1 MATVKFPGATDRL
14 AVLGSSGSG
23 KTTAAAWHLS
33 GKNFNKQPWV
43 IVNTKGDPLIAE
55 IAEIPGVQTIGIN
68 DTPGDEGLYI
78 INPLPEQQMELDSF
92 FRRVWDKQNIGV
104 WVDEGYMIEETG
116 GFNALLTQGRS
127 RRIPMIVLSQ
137 RPSWISKFVFS
148 EANFVQVFRLG
159 HLADRKNVGQFVPM
173 DPKARLP
180 NHHSFWYNV
189 NDDIL
194 LRFGPVPK
202 PQIILEN
209 IRAAFPPDNAQS
221 LDQPVLGPKQEVTAR
236 RFKIL

>member
-1 MATVKFPGATDRL
+1 MARVKFPGTTDRL

-23 KTTAAAWHLS
+23 KTTAAGWHLS
-33 GKNFNKQPWV
+33 GKDFTKQPWL
-43 IVNTKGDPLIAE
+43 IVNTKGDPFIAD
-55 IAEIPGVQTIGIN
+55 IAAIPGVQTIGMN

-78 INPLPEQQMELDSF
+78 VNPLPEQQLELDAL
-92 FRRVWDKQNIGV
+92 FRRIWEKQNCGV

-127 RRIPMIVLSQ
+127 RHIPMIVLSQ

-189 NDDIL
+189 NDDEFM
-194 LRFGPVPK
+194 RFGPVPK

-209 IRAAFPPDNAQS
+209 IAASFPPKEAET
-221 LDQPVLGPKQEVTAR
+221 LDQPVFGPRKEATAR
-236 RFKIL
+236 KLIIL